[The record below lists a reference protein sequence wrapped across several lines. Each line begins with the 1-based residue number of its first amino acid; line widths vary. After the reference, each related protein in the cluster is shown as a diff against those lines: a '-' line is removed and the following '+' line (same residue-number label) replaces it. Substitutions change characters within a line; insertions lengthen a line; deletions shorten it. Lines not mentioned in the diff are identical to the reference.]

1 MIIGED
7 QDTLRF
13 YAEKAEAY
21 ANRNDHR
28 SYERLDSFLACLAPG
43 CSILELGCGGGDDS
57 ARMLA
62 QGFDVTPTDGS
73 AELAYQAQKRL
84 GVPAQVLKF
93 DQITYQNK
101 FDGVW
106 ANACLLHVPR
116 SHLKPILQCI
126 ERALKANGRFYASYK
141 AGQQEGRDKF
151 GRYYNYPS
159 AEWLRQ
165 AYGQTWASVDIKS
178 SMGSGYDNEPTEWLH
193 VIATKAV

>member
-1 MIIGED
+1 VVAED

-13 YAEKAEAY
+13 YSEEAEAY

-73 AELAYQAQKRL
+73 SELAYEAQKRL
-84 GVPAQVLKF
+84 GVCAQVLKF
-93 DQITYQNK
+93 DQIAYQNK
-101 FDGVW
+101 FDAVW

-116 SHLKPILQCI
+116 PNLAAILQHI
-126 ERALKANGRFYASYK
+126 ERALKPGGLFYASYK
-141 AGQQEGRDKF
+141 AGKQEGRDKF

-159 AEWLRQ
+159 PEWLRQ
-165 AYGQTWASVDIKS
+165 AYGSTWPSVEIKKHI
-178 SMGSGYDNEPTEWLH
+178 GSGYDNEPTEWLD
-193 VIATKAV
+193 VIATKRI